1 MEQADNANFAI
12 DVLKLEVH
20 KELLCKIR
28 GNLVVLILTFEIWVL
43 FFWNLSA
50 GHCSPV
56 KPNCS
61 CTTKVK
67 CQMADGHQAEVL
79 GILLEVFS

>member
-12 DVLKLEVH
+12 EVLKLEVH

-43 FFWNLSA
+43 FFF
-50 GHCSPV
+50 G
-56 KPNCS
+56 
-61 CTTKVK
+61 T
-67 CQMADGHQAEVL
+67 
-79 GILLEVFS
+79 